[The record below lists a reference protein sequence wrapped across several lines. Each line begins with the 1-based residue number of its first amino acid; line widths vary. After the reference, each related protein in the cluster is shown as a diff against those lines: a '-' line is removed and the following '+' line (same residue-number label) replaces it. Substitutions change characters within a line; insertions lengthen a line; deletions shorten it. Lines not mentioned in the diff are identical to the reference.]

1 MFGET
6 NSNLRFLIIFALP
19 KSDNAN
25 FVKLHAFNEIIDS
38 IHRLTIIKGGTH
50 SRKVN
55 KYKRKINTFIMLG
68 MGLFDEVF
76 EIITQWKPQK
86 KYPNELKYRDDLMNF
101 IHNKLNNSGN
111 ILFGSRN
118 VLVRKEDGRGLC
130 DIAVGNRKVGIEL
143 KKDLKSKS
151 QINRLQGQIDDYEEE
166 YEEGVIVVLV
176 GNVNKYVEEELRYRL
191 QKKLDKSNIFGLQQ
205 FRIKL
210 INKSDN
216 KIKESKQKSQ
226 NIFGFNFNPFG

>member
-1 MFGET
+1 
-6 NSNLRFLIIFALP
+6 
-19 KSDNAN
+19 
-25 FVKLHAFNEIIDS
+25 
-38 IHRLTIIKGGTH
+38 
-50 SRKVN
+50 
-55 KYKRKINTFIMLG
+55 MLG
-68 MGLFDEVF
+68 MGLFDEVV
-76 EIITQWKPQK
+76 EIINQWKPRQ

-111 ILFGSRN
+111 MLFGSRN
-118 VLVRKEDGRGLC
+118 VLIRKEDGRGLC

-151 QINRLQGQIDDYEEE
+151 QINRLQGQIDDYEDD

-176 GNVNKYVEEELRYRL
+176 GNVNKYVEDELRHKF
-191 QKKLDKSNIFGLQQ
+191 QKKLDKSTGFGLQQ

-216 KIKESKQKSQ
+216 KIRKSEQKSQ
-226 NIFGFNFNPFG
+226 NIFGLDFNPFG